1 MKKQFFI
8 LCIALLSF
16 KTASSQTWIIDSI
29 FHQTQ
34 YRYYGAYLPAAY
46 KGASPWPVVLTL
58 HGGGGDAITTV
69 GFTQM
74 NLVADTGNFI
84 VVYPQG
90 TQVGTNCCSW
100 AAGVGSPADTS
111 GIDDILFFNKLL
123 DTLITQL
130 NIDTNRIYSTG
141 LSQGGFMSQ
150 RLACQLSNRI
160 AAIAPLCSNL
170 DSLQMVACSPT
181 RPISILVINGTSDLL
196 VPYNGA
202 TFTNNGWPLTYFPT
216 DTLMNFWATKNGCQL
231 ASDSTQFPDVITT
244 ENSTITRFNYPN
256 CSCSTN
262 VTLYKVYG
270 GGHTWPG
277 VVSPFYELIAGETN
291 EDIHASQHIWNFLKN
306 HSLGC
311 IPTVGIDNSI
321 ENLKRINIY
330 PNPTDN
336 SISVATQGN
345 QQLEVRIYDV
355 LGNLLLS
362 RQMTQQVERIDLT
375 FLSAGIYFLTYG
387 QQTTKIIK
395 K

>member
-1 MKKQFFI
+1 MKKQFYI
-8 LCIALLSF
+8 LFIALLSF
-16 KTASSQTWIIDSI
+16 KAASSQTWIIDSI
-29 FHQTQ
+29 YHQTQ

-46 KGASPWPVVLTL
+46 NGATPWPVVMTL
-58 HGGGGDAITTV
+58 HGGGGDAIGTV

-74 NLVADTGNFI
+74 NLVADTANFI

-100 AAGVGSPADTS
+100 AAGVGSPADAL

-123 DTLITQL
+123 DTLFTQL
-130 NIDTNRIYSTG
+130 NIDTNRVYSTG

-150 RLACQLSNRI
+150 RLACELSNRI
-160 AAIAPLCSNL
+160 AAVAPLCSNL
-170 DSLQMVACSPT
+170 DSLQMISCNPT
-181 RPISILVINGTSDLL
+181 RPISILIINGTSDLL

-202 TFTNNGWPLTYFPT
+202 TFSNNGWPLTYFPT
-216 DTLMNFWATKNGCQL
+216 DTLLNFWATKNGCQL
-231 ASDSTQFPDVITT
+231 VSDSTQFPDVITT
-244 ENSTITRFNYPN
+244 ENSTITKFNYPN

-306 HSLGC
+306 HSLVC

-321 ENLKRINIY
+321 EHSKTINIY

-336 SISVATQGN
+336 SILVTTQSH
-345 QQLEVRIYDV
+345 QQLEINIYDV

-362 RQMTQQVERIDLT
+362 RQMIQQAESIDLT
-375 FLSAGIYFLTYG
+375 FLSSGIYFLTYG